1 VTHPLD
7 TGQNR
12 RRRSFHSP
20 VPRAPQ
26 FSYFFNPAPK
36 TMRVNSGC
44 ATPTPGTPPQNH
56 EPQASLLWALHHR
69 AAARSSLFRSQTP
82 SPLFRSLRIK
92 ILDSISAFWFSDGG
106 REERT
111 AVGQRVGRR
120 PQAPHRRYAPQP
132 SPHPVLSLPLSSP
145 FPCRSLPLFLLQG
158 TLWLSAI
165 VGSIAYNWSRP
176 GMKTSVKLIHARFV
190 APPFFCCFWS
200 NIDVVSTWICRACWF
215 I

>member
-1 VTHPLD
+1 MS
-7 TGQNR
+7 R
-12 RRRSFHSP
+12 RPRS
-20 VPRAPQ
+20 
-26 FSYFFNPAPK
+26 
-36 TMRVNSGC
+36 SGLSTT
-44 ATPTPGTPPQNH
+44 AQPP
-56 EPQASLLWALHHR
+56 
-69 AAARSSLFRSQTP
+69 AARYLDPKRPPPSSDLSVSKSWTP
-82 SPLFRSLRIK
+82 FPL
-92 ILDSISAFWFSDGG
+92 WFSDGG

-132 SPHPVLSLPLSSP
+132 SPHPVLSLPVSSP

>member
-12 RRRSFHSP
+12 RRRCFLSP

-26 FSYFFNPAPK
+26 LSYFFNPAPK

-92 ILDSISAFWFSDGG
+92 ILDSISALVQRW
-106 REERT
+106 RT
-111 AVGQRVGRR
+111 RR
-120 PQAPHRRYAPQP
+120 AHCSRLESGSSTTSSAPSVRSATLT
-132 SPHPVLSLPLSSP
+132 SPRALASSLLPLP
-145 FPCRSLPLFLLQG
+145 MPLLTPVPASRDALAECHRGLHRLQLVQAGDEDQRQAHPRQVRCSTIFLL
-158 TLWLSAI
+158 LL
-165 VGSIAYNWSRP
+165 VEYR
-176 GMKTSVKLIHARFV
+176 
-190 APPFFCCFWS
+190 
-200 NIDVVSTWICRACWF
+200 CREHLDL
-215 I
+215 